1 MSRDTIQGKPC
12 AVGARIEIP
21 VHYDYWMQGA
31 RFGAVTAFRRGN
43 LGHLGCSDYML
54 VKMDHPSI
62 KRHLRIWRSD
72 WDYIKVQS

>member
-1 MSRDTIQGKPC
+1 MSRDVIQGKPC

-21 VHYDYWMQGA
+21 VHYNHWMRGA

-43 LGHLGCSDYML
+43 PGCSDFML

-62 KRHLRIWRSD
+62 KRRVRVGRLD
-72 WDYIKVQS
+72 WDYIKVLS